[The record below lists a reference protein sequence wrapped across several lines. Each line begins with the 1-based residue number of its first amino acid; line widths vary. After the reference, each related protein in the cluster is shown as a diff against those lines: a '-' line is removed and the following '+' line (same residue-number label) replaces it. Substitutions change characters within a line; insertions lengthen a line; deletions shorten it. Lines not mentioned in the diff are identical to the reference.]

1 MRLKSSERKMMDST
15 TLLGLIGGTLTTS
28 SFVPQVMKALKTRST
43 KDVSLWMFIML
54 SAGILIWIIY
64 GFMIGSLPVIIS
76 NIISLFFAGFI
87 LVYKII
93 YR

>member
-1 MRLKSSERKMMDST
+1 MDST

-64 GFMIGSLPVIIS
+64 GFMIGSLPVIVS
-76 NIISLFFAGFI
+76 NMISLVFACFI
-87 LVYKII
+87 LAYKII
-93 YR
+93 YK